1 MSNIYKVRHIPTGY
15 FIQPSNS
22 SNCNSN
28 IGKRG
33 KVYEGNNIWKRIES
47 RNEYRCIEVYE
58 GYGIFDELAKK
69 FPNNV
74 EMSTYRHRPVV
85 RFYTKFEDF
94 EQVFL

>member
-1 MSNIYKVRHIPTGY
+1 MSKIYKVRHIPTGY
-15 FIQPSNS
+15 FIQPSKS
-22 SNCNSN
+22 SNYNSN

-33 KVYEGNNIWKRIES
+33 KIYEGNNIWKRIES
-47 RNEYRCIEVYE
+47 RNEYRLIEVHQ

-69 FPNNV
+69 FPDNV
-74 EMSTYRHRPVV
+74 EISVVTKRPMV